1 MSDVFP
7 PRDLPD
13 ESESWGREVESTED
27 LLNAGQ
33 GRRSSQTKALNRSL
47 ASTSQSLSER
57 LQRLSEW
64 SSSSENTQYLSSGG
78 APGFFEAWSVTGPSW
93 ARFGLI
99 SVTTFG
105 TPGFDGAGGGSMS
118 LNVYNKAGSPP
129 VDSKWEGVSLV
140 GYISPSG
147 SGINYSGAV
156 TLTLDPSREVYTRPY
171 VPSSDPGGAEV
182 TTRLFY
188 QWF

>member
-13 ESESWGREVESTED
+13 AAESWGREVESTED

-57 LQRLSEW
+57 LQRLNEG
-64 SSSSENTQYLSSGG
+64 SSSSENTQYLFGD
-78 APGFFEAWSVTGPSW
+78 AFPGFFEPWFITGPSW
-93 ARFGLI
+93 ARFVVIAATTLDAPGLDPE
-99 SVTTFG
+99 VEGYMFFT
-105 TPGFDGAGGGSMS
+105 
-118 LNVYNKAGSPP
+118 LHNKAGSPP
-129 VDSKWEGVSLV
+129 DSTETGES
-140 GYISPSG
+140 ISGELIPPKRLTQRG
-147 SGINYSGAV
+147 GTI
-156 TLTLDPSREVYTRPY
+156 TLTLDLSRRVYTNIHGSQTTRE
-171 VPSSDPGGAEV
+171 GAEI
-182 TTRLFY
+182 TTQVFY

>member
-57 LQRLSEW
+57 LQRLSEG
-64 SSSSENTQYLSSGG
+64 SSFSVDTQYLFGD
-78 APGFFEAWSVTGPSW
+78 AFPGFFEPWFITGPSW
-93 ARFGLI
+93 ARVGVV
-99 SVTTFG
+99 SVTTFES
-105 TPGFDGAGGGSMS
+105 PGFDSAAGGSMNFS
-118 LNVYNKAGSPP
+118 HCNKAGSPP
-129 VDSKWEGVSLV
+129 TYFREGASSF
-140 GYISPSG
+140 GEINPFG
-147 SGINYSGAV
+147 GILYYSGAV
-156 TLTLDPSREVYTRPY
+156 TLALDSSREIYTSIY
-171 VPSSDPGGAEV
+171 GEYSDPGGAEI
-182 TTRLFY
+182 TTRIFY